1 MAVVSIK
8 NKLRRGNLLVGNEAY
23 DPGGMVP
30 IATTVVGSG
39 GTTSAIE
46 FTSIPSTYSH
56 LQLRWIA
63 RTNRASFPD
72 YLRLRF
78 NSDSGTNYSYHL
90 LYGNG
95 SSASASATTTVS
107 SIELDGAA
115 TGAAQSASIFA
126 AGVIDILDYKDTN
139 KYKTTRHLLGWDGN
153 GSGSIYFSSGN
164 WRNTN
169 AITSVAFALGSG
181 TTIQEYS
188 SFALYGIKSA

>member
-1 MAVVSIK
+1 MILGILASSQPAAA
-8 NKLRRGNLLVGNEAY
+8 GDYES
-23 DPGGMVP
+23 
-30 IATTVVGSG
+30 IATVTVGSG